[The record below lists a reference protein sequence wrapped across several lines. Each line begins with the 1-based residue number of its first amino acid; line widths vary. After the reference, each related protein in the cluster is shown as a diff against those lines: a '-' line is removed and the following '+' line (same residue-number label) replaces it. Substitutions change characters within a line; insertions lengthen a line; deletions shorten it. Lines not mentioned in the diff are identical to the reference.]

1 MIGATILIVG
11 YDEEEMPMGM
21 TDKERRDLRRSQ
33 VERFLSTT
41 MTMTDWCKLNHVAPS
56 TMYMWM
62 SRFRKQEPGM
72 FAGQRASDW
81 IELSREAVTA
91 KTALARADSAAPAQ
105 APAPDG
111 LPGHAPHAD
120 GGMRAIIVRVNGA
133 EVAVPA
139 GSAQSDIAAV
149 LRAVA
154 SV

>member
-1 MIGATILIVG
+1 
-11 YDEEEMPMGM
+11 MGM
-21 TDKERRDLRRSQ
+21 TDKERRDLRRGQ

-62 SRFRKQEPGM
+62 SRFREQEPGM

-81 IELSREAVTA
+81 IELSREAVSA
-91 KTALARADSAAPAQ
+91 KTALAKADPAAPAAE
-105 APAPDG
+105 APESGFHDG
-111 LPGHAPHAD
+111 LPCAAE
-120 GGMRAIIVRVNGA
+120 GGRRAIIVRINGA

-139 GSAQSDIAAV
+139 GSAEHDIAAV
-149 LRAVA
+149 MRAVA

>member
-1 MIGATILIVG
+1 
-11 YDEEEMPMGM
+11 MGM
-21 TDKERRDLRRSQ
+21 TDKERRDLRRGQ

-62 SRFRKQEPGM
+62 SRFRKQEPEM

-81 IELSREAVTA
+81 IELSREAVSA
-91 KTALARADSAAPAQ
+91 KTALAKADPAAPAAE
-105 APAPDG
+105 APVPEGGFHDDSPCA
-111 LPGHAPHAD
+111 AD
-120 GGMRAIIVRVNGA
+120 GGRRAIIVRINGA

-139 GSAQSDIAAV
+139 GTAERDIAAV
-149 LRAVA
+149 MRAVA

>member
-1 MIGATILIVG
+1 
-11 YDEEEMPMGM
+11 MGM
-21 TDKERRDLRRSQ
+21 TDKERRDLRRGQ

-62 SRFRKQEPGM
+62 SRFRKQEPEM

-81 IELSREAVTA
+81 IELSREAVSA
-91 KTALARADSAAPAQ
+91 KTALAKADSAAPAAK
-105 APAPDG
+105 APESGFHDDPPCA
-111 LPGHAPHAD
+111 AD
-120 GGMRAIIVRVNGA
+120 GGRRAIIVRINGA

-139 GSAQSDIAAV
+139 GSAEHDIAAV
-149 LRAVA
+149 MRAVA

>member
-1 MIGATILIVG
+1 
-11 YDEEEMPMGM
+11 MPVGM
-21 TDKERRDLRRSQ
+21 TDKERRDLRHGQ

-62 SRFRKQEPGM
+62 SRFRKQEPEM

-81 IELSREAVTA
+81 IELSREAVSA
-91 KTALARADSAAPAQ
+91 KTALAKADPAAPAAE
-105 APAPDG
+105 APVPEGGFHDDSPCA
-111 LPGHAPHAD
+111 AD
-120 GGMRAIIVRVNGA
+120 GGRRAIIVRINGA

-139 GSAQSDIAAV
+139 GTAERDIAAV
-149 LRAVA
+149 MRAVA

>member
-1 MIGATILIVG
+1 
-11 YDEEEMPMGM
+11 MGM
-21 TDKERRDLRRSQ
+21 TDKERRDLRRDQ

-81 IELSREAVTA
+81 IELSREAVSA

-105 APAPDG
+105 APAPG
-111 LPGHAPHAD
+111 GFPGHAPRAD
-120 GGMRAIIVRVNGA
+120 DGARAIIVRINGA

-139 GSAQSDIAAV
+139 DSAERDIAAV
-149 LRAVA
+149 MRAVA